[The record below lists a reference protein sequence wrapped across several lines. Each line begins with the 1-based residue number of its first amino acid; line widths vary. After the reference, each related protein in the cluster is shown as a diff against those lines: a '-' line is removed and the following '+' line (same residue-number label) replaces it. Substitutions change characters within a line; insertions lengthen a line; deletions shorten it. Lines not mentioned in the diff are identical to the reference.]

1 MVATMHPARLPQAI
15 TTKPEM
21 PGIADN
27 IPAVI
32 PTPIPMIPKGIITSN
47 APTKGMRRILSG
59 RTSTMPINPPR
70 TMAMSMLGW
79 VDRTRYTTRATKPPA
94 NVPIKKSAIFKFIL
108 YAFSTHLFL
117 VVTPVDYTD
126 NCYGPQIA
134 LLGANW
140 VFRHFI
146 GI

>member
-1 MVATMHPARLPQAI
+1 MSPQVI
-15 TTKPEM
+15 TAYPEM
-21 PGIADN
+21 EGIADN

-32 PTPIPMIPKGIITSN
+32 PTPIPMIPKGMITSN
-47 APTKGMRRILSG
+47 APKKGMRRILSG
-59 RTSTMPINPPR
+59 RTSIIPINPPR
-70 TMAMSMLGW
+70 AMAKSIFDGL
-79 VDRTRYTTRATKPPA
+79 DRSKNTTSATKPPE

-108 YAFSTHLFL
+108 YAFSTHLCL

-134 LLGANW
+134 TLGANW